1 MKVMVINRLFRNL
14 RNNLVKN
21 ILMITSG
28 TVFAQILNLALLP
41 IITRLYTPDQYGV
54 VSVFVAILA
63 TMRLFST
70 FNYEMG
76 MPIAE
81 DDEKA
86 INVLALSVIIL
97 LSFLCIFGIVLL
109 FWGDKFLT
117 LLNGGVLVEYKYF
130 LVLGLL
136 FVGSYH
142 ILTQWAYRKKDF
154 RVITKTKFIE
164 PVSQNFINIILGL
177 MGKGAV
183 GLLLGKIIGQ
193 SAGISSLT
201 YPLIKD
207 DKNLLKK
214 INKREILWALKRY
227 IRFPLYTTPRK
238 FIGEIIG
245 SLPIL
250 FLSAV
255 YGPQIAGLYGLANG
269 VIQLPMN
276 IIGTSVSNVFYAESA
291 ALRRSNPHRIKEL
304 SNKLLKYLIIFG
316 LFPIS
321 ILVLFG
327 EFLFSLVF
335 GSKWAEAGVYAALL
349 SFGVFSKLIFR
360 PISNIFDICERQEL
374 ALILNIFGLVLVLL
388 VFGITS
394 YLALSSYWTVGLY
407 SVAIAALYLI
417 QYILAQ
423 KVLNEEI
430 FNS

>member
-1 MKVMVINRLFRNL
+1 MVINRLFRNL

-154 RVITKTKFIE
+154 RVITKTKFIQ
-164 PVSQNFINIILGL
+164 PVSQNFINIVLGL

>member
-154 RVITKTKFIE
+154 RVITKTKFIQ
-164 PVSQNFINIILGL
+164 PVSQNFINIVLGL